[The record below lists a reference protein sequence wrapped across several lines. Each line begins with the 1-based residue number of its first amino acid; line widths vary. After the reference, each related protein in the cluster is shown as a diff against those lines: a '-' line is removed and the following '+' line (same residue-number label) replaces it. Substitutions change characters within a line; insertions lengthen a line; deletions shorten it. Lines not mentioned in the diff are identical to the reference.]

1 MVPGQSRAAVTA
13 AIEHSALG
21 ESLESVLVEF
31 KEAGASSLNY
41 LIYVTMNGKAAGSY
55 WTVGRIIQQACVT
68 VCNEHGWII
77 PFTQLTV
84 HQGNVGDIPSINK

>member
-1 MVPGQSRAAVTA
+1 
-13 AIEHSALG
+13 
-21 ESLESVLVEF
+21 
-31 KEAGASSLNY
+31 
-41 LIYVTMNGKAAGSY
+41 MNGKAAGSY

-84 HQGNVGDIPSINK
+84 HQGNVGDTPSINKSQA